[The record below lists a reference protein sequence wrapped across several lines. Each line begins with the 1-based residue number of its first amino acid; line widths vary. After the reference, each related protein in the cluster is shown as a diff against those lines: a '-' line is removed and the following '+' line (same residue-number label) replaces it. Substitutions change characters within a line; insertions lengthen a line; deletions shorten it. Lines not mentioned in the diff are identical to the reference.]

1 MKRIIVV
8 LLSALM
14 VLSVLSGCDNKKNNS
29 DNKLKVVTTIFPIY
43 DWVKEVL
50 GDVDA
55 DVEVLLNNGVDLH
68 SYQPSIEDIAKIN
81 DADVFMYVGGESD
94 EWVENTLKNL
104 DKNVKVINLME
115 VLGDDVKS
123 EEIVEGMEDEHN
135 HSKEVSTFK
144 DDEVEDR
151 SLSDWNG
158 EWQSAY
164 PFALDGTLDKAFD
177 SMAKDGEMSVDE
189 YKTYYL
195 NGYKTDIASIEIKGN
210 HIDFTYSDGTKVGS
224 DYKYVGYYIQN
235 WSTGTKAAMYRFEA
249 ENMDTDAPKYIEFND
264 HMIEPA
270 NAEHFHIRMSN
281 ESFDAIVDPE
291 NSWPTFFP
299 MDMDGE
305 EICEHLEGHDGHE
318 SDGHETEHESDEH
331 IWLSLRNA
339 KKCVEAIKEVLCQ
352 LDSSNQ
358 EIYESNAEEYIKK
371 LEMLDAKYGDAVDK
385 AKNDTLVFGDRFPF
399 RYLVD
404 DYNLNYYAAFA
415 GCSSESEASFNTI
428 TFLAKKLDELKLTSI
443 LTIEGNNHKIAETI
457 IKNTEN
463 KDQAILTLNS
473 MQGRILEGETY
484 LSIMEANL
492 EVLKKALN

>member
-1 MKRIIVV
+1 MKRIIVL

-14 VLSVLSGCDNKKNNS
+14 VLSVLSGCDNKKNNR
-29 DNKLKVVTTIFPIY
+29 DDKLRVVTTIFPIY

-55 DVEVLLNNGVDLH
+55 DIDVLLNNGVDLH

-81 DADVFMYVGGESD
+81 NADVFMYVGNES
-94 EWVENTLKNL
+94 WVESGLESNK
-104 DKNVKVINLME
+104 DVKVINLME

-123 EEIVEGMEDEHN
+123 EEIVEGMED
-135 HSKEVSTFK
+135 
-144 DDEVEDR
+144 
-151 SLSDWNG
+151 
-158 EWQSAY
+158 
-164 PFALDGTLDKAFD
+164 
-177 SMAKDGEMSVDE
+177 
-189 YKTYYL
+189 
-195 NGYKTDIASIEIKGN
+195 
-210 HIDFTYSDGTKVGS
+210 
-224 DYKYVGYYIQN
+224 
-235 WSTGTKAAMYRFEA
+235 
-249 ENMDTDAPKYIEFND
+249 
-264 HMIEPA
+264 
-270 NAEHFHIRMSN
+270 
-281 ESFDAIVDPE
+281 
-291 NSWPTFFP
+291 
-299 MDMDGE
+299 
-305 EICEHLEGHDGHE
+305 DGHE
-318 SDGHETEHESDEH
+318 SGHESAHESDEH

-371 LEMLDAKYGDAVDK
+371 LEMLDAKYEDVVDK

-428 TFLAKKLDELKLTSI
+428 TFLAKKLDELGLTSI
-443 LTIEGNNHKIAETI
+443 LTIEGNNHRIAETI

>member
-1 MKRIIVV
+1 MKKIIV
-8 LLSALM
+8 LLLGALM

-177 SMAKDGEMSVDE
+177 SMAKDGEMSADL
-189 YKTYYL
+189 YL
-195 NGYKTDIASIEIKGN
+195 LPIFS
-210 HIDFTYSDGTKVGS
+210 
-224 DYKYVGYYIQN
+224 YIRTWTN
-235 WSTGTKAAMYRFEA
+235 LPAM
-249 ENMDTDAPKYIEFND
+249 
-264 HMIEPA
+264 
-270 NAEHFHIRMSN
+270 
-281 ESFDAIVDPE
+281 
-291 NSWPTFFP
+291 
-299 MDMDGE
+299 
-305 EICEHLEGHDGHE
+305 
-318 SDGHETEHESDEH
+318 
-331 IWLSLRNA
+331 
-339 KKCVEAIKEVLCQ
+339 
-352 LDSSNQ
+352 
-358 EIYESNAEEYIKK
+358 
-371 LEMLDAKYGDAVDK
+371 
-385 AKNDTLVFGDRFPF
+385 
-399 RYLVD
+399 
-404 DYNLNYYAAFA
+404 
-415 GCSSESEASFNTI
+415 
-428 TFLAKKLDELKLTSI
+428 
-443 LTIEGNNHKIAETI
+443 
-457 IKNTEN
+457 
-463 KDQAILTLNS
+463 
-473 MQGRILEGETY
+473 
-484 LSIMEANL
+484 
-492 EVLKKALN
+492 

>member
-1 MKRIIVV
+1 MKRIIVL

-14 VLSVLSGCDNKKNNS
+14 VLSVLSGCDNKKNNN

-81 DADVFMYVGGESD
+81 DADVFMYIGHESGI
-94 EWVENTLKNL
+94 ESVLKNIN
-104 DKNVKVINLME
+104 KNVKEINLME

-123 EEIVEGMEDEHN
+123 EEIVDGMEDEHN

-164 PFALDGTLDKAFD
+164 PFALDGTLDKAFE
-177 SMAKDGEMSVDE
+177 SMAKDGEMSADE

-195 NGYKTDIASIEIKGN
+195 NGYKTDIASIEIKGD

-270 NAEHFHIRMSN
+270 NAEHFHIRTSN

-305 EICEHLEGHDGHE
+305 EICEHLEGHDG
-318 SDGHETEHESDEH
+318 HESDEH

-371 LEMLDAKYGDAVDK
+371 LEMLDAEYEDVVDK
-385 AKNDTLVFGDRFPF
+385 SKNDTLVFGDRFPF

-415 GCSSESEASFNTI
+415 GCLSESEASFNTI
-428 TFLAKKLDELKLTSI
+428 TFLAKKLDELGLTSI

-473 MQGRILEGETY
+473 MQGRILEGDTY

>member
-1 MKRIIVV
+1 MKKIIVL

-14 VLSVLSGCDNKKNNS
+14 VLSVLSGCDDKKNNS

-81 DADVFMYVGGESD
+81 DADVFMYVGNESGL
-94 EWVENTLKNL
+94 ESVLKNIN
-104 DKNVKVINLME
+104 KNVKVINLME
-115 VLGDDVKS
+115 VLGDDVKN
-123 EEIVEGMEDEHN
+123 EEIVEGMEDGHD
-135 HSKEVSTFK
+135 HSEEVSTFN

-164 PFALDGTLDKAFD
+164 PFALDGTLDKAFE
-177 SMAKDGEMSVDE
+177 SMAKDGEMSADE

-195 NGYKTDIASIEIKGN
+195 NGYKTDIASIEIKGD

-224 DYKYVGYYIQN
+224 NYKYIGYYIQN

-270 NAEHFHIRMSN
+270 NAEHFHIRMSD

-291 NSWPTFFP
+291 NTCPTFFP

-318 SDGHETEHESDEH
+318 SGHESDEH

-371 LEMLDAKYGDAVDK
+371 LEMLDAKYEDVVDK
-385 AKNDTLVFGDRFPF
+385 SKNDTLVFGDRFPF

-415 GCSSESEASFNTI
+415 GCSTESEASFNTI
-428 TFLAKKLDELKLTSI
+428 TFLAKKLDELGLTSI

-457 IKNTEN
+457 IKNTAN
-463 KDQAILTLNS
+463 KDQKILTLNS
-473 MQGRILEGETY
+473 MQGRILEGDTY

>member
-1 MKRIIVV
+1 MKRIIVL

-14 VLSVLSGCDNKKNNS
+14 VLSVLSGCDNKKNDS

-55 DVEVLLNNGVDLH
+55 DIDVLLNNGVDLH

-81 DADVFMYVGGESD
+81 DADVFMYIGHEPGLES
-94 EWVENTLKNL
+94 VLKNIN
-104 DKNVKVINLME
+104 KNVKVINLME

-123 EEIVEGMEDEHN
+123 EEIVEGMED
-135 HSKEVSTFK
+135 
-144 DDEVEDR
+144 
-151 SLSDWNG
+151 
-158 EWQSAY
+158 
-164 PFALDGTLDKAFD
+164 
-177 SMAKDGEMSVDE
+177 
-189 YKTYYL
+189 
-195 NGYKTDIASIEIKGN
+195 
-210 HIDFTYSDGTKVGS
+210 
-224 DYKYVGYYIQN
+224 
-235 WSTGTKAAMYRFEA
+235 
-249 ENMDTDAPKYIEFND
+249 
-264 HMIEPA
+264 
-270 NAEHFHIRMSN
+270 
-281 ESFDAIVDPE
+281 
-291 NSWPTFFP
+291 
-299 MDMDGE
+299 
-305 EICEHLEGHDGHE
+305 DGHE
-318 SDGHETEHESDEH
+318 PGHESEHESDEH

-371 LEMLDAKYGDAVDK
+371 LEMLDAKYEDVVDK
-385 AKNDTLVFGDRFPF
+385 SKNDTLVFGDRFPF

-457 IKNTEN
+457 IKNTEH